1 MINIFINTII
11 VNLVIFSF
19 GLVCSQTFLNEKI
32 TKDNVYEI
40 PLFGIIFLS
49 FVVLIINFFFPIN
62 KIVGSLILIFGIINI
77 ILITYKNIHLLKK
90 IFKNIII
97 ASFISYLIISFSNVY
112 RPDAGLY
119 HLPFISLI
127 NENKIIF
134 GSVNIN
140 FRYATTSIIQYLSA
154 SQNNY
159 LFDLRSI
166 SIPVASIFSFSI
178 LFMIKQTFESLKNKE
193 NKLNTI
199 IFLLITCYS
208 FISFGRFSNYG
219 NDTVSHIYF
228 FLLIIFLVKNFDT
241 LSLNILNFYKLS
253 FITIFLFATKAFM
266 LFIMI
271 IPLYFFIINKNKKKF
286 FKNRT
291 SYILTFLLLVWIFRN
306 IIISGCVIYPIEK
319 TCFKNLK
326 YFDQEKTIL
335 EAKSGE
341 AWSKDWINQKYK
353 KLSFEE
359 YNKEFNWFKTWR
371 KIHLKKILEKI
382 SPFLFFL
389 FIIFLVMLFQ
399 KRDGNQRI
407 DNNIKF
413 IFLISILYSFIW
425 FLKFPL
431 YRYGS
436 AFLASTIIVLFIIIL
451 NFLNLVPALSKLKL
465 NLKLFIFICCFAFIT
480 KNFLRIIN
488 NIDLNY
494 NQWPDIYSE
503 KNTNEI
509 NNFEL
514 IEQNNDSLFYF
525 SGGKLCMYSKSP
537 CSNFK
542 TESLKKES
550 FFSYNLYFKN

>member
-1 MINIFINTII
+1 MINIFINIII

-19 GLVCSQTFLNEKI
+19 GLLCFQTFFNEKI
-32 TKDNVYEI
+32 KKDNIYEI
-40 PLFGIIFLS
+40 PIFGIIFLS
-49 FVVLIINFFFPIN
+49 FVVLIINFIFPIN
-62 KIVGSLILIFGIINI
+62 KIVGSLLLMFGIFNI
-77 ILITYKNIHLLKK
+77 VLISYKNNFLLKK
-90 IFKNIII
+90 IFKNILT
-97 ASFISYLIISFSNVY
+97 ASFLSYLIISFSNVY

-140 FRYATTSIIQYLSA
+140 FRYAITSIIQYLSA

-159 LFDLRSI
+159 FFDLRSI
-166 SIPVASIFSFSI
+166 SIPAASIFSFSI
-178 LFMIKQTFESLKNKE
+178 LFMIKQSFESLKNKE

-199 IFLLITCYS
+199 IFLLVTCYS

-219 NDTVSHIYF
+219 NDTVSHVF
-228 FLLIIFLVKNFDT
+228 FLILIIFLVKNFNN
-241 LSLNILNFYKLS
+241 LNLNIFNFYKLS
-253 FITIFLFATKAFM
+253 LITIFLFATKAFM
-266 LFIMI
+266 LFIML
-271 IPLYFFIINKNKKKF
+271 IPLYFFIINKNKKKI
-286 FKNRT
+286 FKNKT
-291 SYILTFLLLVWIFRN
+291 SYLLAFLLLAWILRN

-371 KIHLKKILEKI
+371 KVHFKKVLEKM

-389 FIIFLVMLFQ
+389 IIFFLVILFQ
-399 KRDGNQRI
+399 KKSDTQRI

-413 IFLISILYSFIW
+413 IFLISILYSLIW

-436 AFLASTIIVLFIIIL
+436 AFLGSTIIVLFIIIL
-451 NFLNLVPALSKLKL
+451 NFFNLVPEQSKLKL
-465 NLKLFIFICCFAFIT
+465 NLKLFIFICCVAFIT
-480 KNFLRIIN
+480 KNFLRINN

-514 IEQNNDSLFYF
+514 IKQNNDLLFYF
-525 SGGKLCMYSKSP
+525 SNGRLCMYSKSP

-542 TESLKKES
+542 TENLKKES
-550 FFSYNLYFKN
+550 FFRYNLYFTN